1 MVRISSV
8 LAPRPTTPE
17 VILSLFTE
25 LTNNALSAYSEPDPI
40 PGVLGNQMN
49 KTDKPHALSK
59 LNFLVEEMDNKHVN
73 ILNKFRYPYRAGEEI
88 KWMQERGVGGG
99 PLWSG
104 WSEKTSEEVT
114 K

>member
-8 LAPRPTTPE
+8 LAPRPTTLAPISLRTE

-73 ILNKFRYPYRAGEEI
+73 IVI
-88 KWMQERGVGGG
+88 IS
-99 PLWSG
+99 SG
-104 WSEKTSEEVT
+104 THTVLGK